1 MDSNTYKIRINMEPI
16 TLKQKFAFACVVCFV
31 LYLCTIPFAF
41 QNTRQ
46 FSSPS
51 SFTDYGQYEEVLRIV
66 KIR

>member
-1 MDSNTYKIRINMEPI
+1 MEPI

-46 FSSPS
+46 FSSQS
-51 SFTDYGQYEEVLRIV
+51 NFNDSDQYQEVLRIV